1 MDEQDI
7 RQQLNQWLIDFVE
20 KPNPL
25 LNNWPPCPYARQARL
40 NNKITIKFCEVFE
53 FMDII
58 RESMYA
64 LEEKDV
70 VVICFNHN
78 HIDPVSLQEFVAGT
92 NKTLMPVNYVI
103 LEDHPN
109 SPEFVN
115 GVKMNFGHCG
125 LLILQ
130 KLDKLNT
137 AADHLKEKGYYDT
150 WPKENLDE
158 VVTWRYD
165 LCKN

>member
-1 MDEQDI
+1 MNQTLIVE
-7 RQQLNQWLIDFVE
+7 QLNQWLQEFVE
-20 KPNPL
+20 QPNAAL
-25 LNNWPPCPYARQARL
+25 GDWPPCPYARQARI
-40 NNKITIKFCEVFE
+40 NNKITIKFCEVVE
-53 FMDII
+53 FMDVI
-58 RESMYA
+58 RESLPA

-78 HIDPVSLQEFVAGT
+78 QIDPVSLQEYVAGT
-92 NKTLMPVNYVI
+92 NKMLMPANYVI
-103 LEDHPN
+103 LEDHPD

-137 AADHLKEKGYYDT
+137 AADQLREKGYYDK
-150 WPKENLDE
+150 WDQAALDS
-158 VVTWRYD
+158 VVAWRYY
-165 LCKN
+165 K